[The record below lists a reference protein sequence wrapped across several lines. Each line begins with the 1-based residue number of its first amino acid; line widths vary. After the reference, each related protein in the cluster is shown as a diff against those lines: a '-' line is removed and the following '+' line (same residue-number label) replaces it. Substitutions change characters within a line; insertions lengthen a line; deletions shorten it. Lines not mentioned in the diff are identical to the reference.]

1 MSLLKFR
8 NRLKTVNSLHSIFA
22 ALQVVTVVRTK
33 KVKEQYQGMERY
45 LIPMQG
51 VLKGRGSRVQGPG
64 GNKVLVVIT
73 SNRGLCG
80 NFNKAAVNVANKF
93 LLANSEA
100 EVVVLGKNGLNL
112 LGKQGCQ
119 LALTDF
125 AAVEKPVFRS
135 AARLFRQIAALG
147 DDIHVA
153 YNAFK
158 STIVQEPRIVKLDDL
173 PENVEP
179 DDFILEPAGMISEL
193 HYHYR
198 ESRFFK
204 LVLESQM
211 GELGARFM
219 VLKGAVDSSRDMS
232 RDLKTAINK
241 ARQANITREL
251 LEIVSAAEAVRS
263 VYE

>member
-1 MSLLKFR
+1 VSLLKFR

-33 KVKEQYQGMERY
+33 KVKEQYHGMERY
-45 LIPMQG
+45 LLPMRQ
-51 VLKGRGSRVQGPG
+51 VLSGHGSRVTGQEGK
-64 GNKVLVVIT
+64 KVLIVIT

-80 NFNKAAVNVANKF
+80 NFNKAAVNAALKF
-93 LLANSEA
+93 LRADPAAKL
-100 EVVVLGKNGLNL
+100 VVLGKTGIELF
-112 LGKQGCQ
+112 GKQGRR
-119 LALTDF
+119 ADLTDVT
-125 AAVEKPVFRS
+125 AVEKPVFRS

-147 DDIHVA
+147 DEVYVA

-158 STIVQEPRIVKLDDL
+158 STIVQEPRVDALDDL
-173 PENVEP
+173 PADTDP
-179 DDFILEPAGMISEL
+179 ADFLLEPAEL
-193 HYHYR
+193 PGQLYYHYR

-219 VLKGAVDSSRDMS
+219 VLKGAVDTSGDMS
-232 RDLKTAINK
+232 RDLKMAINK

-251 LEIVSAAEAVRS
+251 LEIVSAAEAVRG